1 MKARPRR
8 DLSGNVLDNLIRVER
23 RHAAADDL
31 AVQFMVRTQCHGETG
46 AYNSRA
52 QCSSCVTNFARRDV
66 WLGIRWRSASLLSC
80 RFANLEDLDCA
91 DRWVRRQVVGFYNR
105 GTSNR
110 SVVRSV
116 AEDVAN

>member
-31 AVQFMVRTQCHGETG
+31 AVQFMVRNQCHGATG
-46 AYNSRA
+46 AYVSRP
-52 QCSSCVTNFARRDV
+52 QGSSCVTNFARSDEG
-66 WLGIRWRSASLLSC
+66 LGIRWRSASWLTC
-80 RFANLEDLDCA
+80 RFGHACDLDCEN
-91 DRWVRRQVVGFYNR
+91 RRARHQVAFLFNR
-105 GTSNR
+105 GTGIR
-110 SVVRSV
+110 SAVRSV